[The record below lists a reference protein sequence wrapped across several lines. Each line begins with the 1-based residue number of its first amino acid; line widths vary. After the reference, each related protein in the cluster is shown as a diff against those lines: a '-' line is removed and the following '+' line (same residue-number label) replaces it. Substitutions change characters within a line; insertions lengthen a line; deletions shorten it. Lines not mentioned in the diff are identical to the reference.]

1 MKFLTKSEIM
11 NNFGTLRVF
20 KLLCNKKPLI
30 KKLKEFLNSWILVFR
45 LSLVL
50 RYLYDRNLTSHLFEQ
65 DVDCF
70 HKPLKSFIF

>member
-30 KKLKEFLNSWILVFR
+30 KKLKEFLNNNIAGF
-45 LSLVL
+45 
-50 RYLYDRNLTSHLFEQ
+50 
-65 DVDCF
+65 
-70 HKPLKSFIF
+70 